1 MLTLALMLTLT
12 LALALAL
19 TQAELA
25 KRYLAYISPTSP
37 QAELAKLR
45 REVQAQAKQAGPQAD
60 PRLKELD
67 GRLTKL

>member
-1 MLTLALMLTLT
+1 MLTLT

-19 TQAELA
+19 T
-25 KRYLAYISPTSP
+25 